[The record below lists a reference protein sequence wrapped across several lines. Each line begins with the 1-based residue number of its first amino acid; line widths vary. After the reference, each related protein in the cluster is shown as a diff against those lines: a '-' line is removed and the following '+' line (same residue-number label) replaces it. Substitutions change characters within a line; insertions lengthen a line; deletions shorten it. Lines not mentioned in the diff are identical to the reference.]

1 MQCLNN
7 KYSNP
12 IYVLFLLT
20 KDTGK
25 VSSTSQLHLH
35 MNTNE
40 QITFC
45 SYYWISPEKLCKH
58 CKMMHNEHF

>member
-45 SYYWISPEKLCKH
+45 SYYWISLKNYANIAK
-58 CKMMHNEHF
+58 